1 MRRRAVIVVAL
12 LAGVHPRPAIGQ
24 DVTHRGFVEARVTLF
39 PQQTSND
46 QRRVVG
52 DLLAREDVLV
62 RPSSWLR
69 FAGGFEARGNSYDQV
84 EPSWQVRVNDRTS
97 RRPTLAI
104 RRLVTTITRG
114 GLAVDIGKQF
124 VRWGKADIVTPTDRF
139 APRDYLTVID
149 NDFLA
154 VRGARVAFATEA
166 DTVELVIVPW
176 FTPSRVPLLD
186 QRWTVTPAGTTIA
199 DASPPDVWPGS
210 AQTGVR
216 WSHIGRGYE
225 YSAAFFNGFN
235 HLPNVQIAGTSF
247 GAPSGSGTGSPAGG
261 SLGPVAA
268 PPTQVTIVRS
278 YPRMRMYGGDVAM
291 PTRWLTLK
299 GEAAYFQTS
308 TPGTDEFVLF
318 VLQAERQTGEW
329 LIIGGYAGSWV
340 TRAGGT
346 GTFAPDRGTTR
357 SFIGRA
363 SYTIDSTRS
372 AAIEGVLRETGDGVY
387 VKGELSKSSG
397 AHWRTTVAGALIR
410 GAPDDFLGQF
420 RRNSHLS
427 LTIRYSF

>member
-1 MRRRAVIVVAL
+1 MRHHAAIVVVL
-12 LAGVHPRPAIGQ
+12 LAWAHARPATGQ
-24 DVTHRGFVEARVTLF
+24 DVTHRGFVEARLTLF
-39 PQQTSND
+39 PQQTVND
-46 QRRVVG
+46 PRRVVG
-52 DLLAREDVLV
+52 DLLAREDVFV
-62 RPSSWLR
+62 RATSWLR
-69 FAGGFEARGNSYDQV
+69 LAGGLEVRGNSYDQV

-97 RRPTLAI
+97 RRPALAV

-139 APRDYLTVID
+139 SPRDYLTVID

-154 VRGARVAFATEA
+154 VRGARVAFATDA
-166 DTVELVIVPW
+166 DTVELVVVPW

-186 QRWTVTPAGTTIA
+186 QRWTVPPAGTSVVDVT
-199 DASPPDVWPGS
+199 PPDVWPGS

-216 WSHIGRGYE
+216 WSHVGSGYE

-235 HLPNVQIAGTSF
+235 HLPNVQIAGASV
-247 GAPSGSGTGSPAGG
+247 GAPSGPGSTSPAGG
-261 SLGPVAA
+261 SQGPEVA
-268 PPTQVTIVRS
+268 PSTQVAVLRS
-278 YPRMRMYGGDVAM
+278 YPQMRMYGGDVAM
-291 PTRWLTLK
+291 PTRWLTVK

-318 VLQAERQTGEW
+318 VLQAERQAGEW
-329 LIIGGYAGSWV
+329 LIIGGYAGSWI
-340 TRAGGT
+340 TRAGGI

-372 AAIEGVLRETGDGVY
+372 AAIEGALRETGDGVY
-387 VKGELSKSSG
+387 VKGEFSQSSG
-397 AHWRTTVAGALIR
+397 AHWRTTLAGALIR

-427 LTIRYSF
+427 LAIRYSF